1 MNKYLICNEGCDD
14 TTYTEI
20 ELNDEE
26 LKTLIKI
33 AKENNKTGGGCKP
46 IIHVYKDYKK
56 NYKKDEGYF
65 IIKSNFNYETFKY
78 EWEAKDLVG
87 SE

>member
-46 IIHVYKDYKK
+46 IIHVYKDYKTDGD
-56 NYKKDEGYF
+56 YYITE
-65 IIKSNFNYETFKY
+65 SNFNYETFKY